1 MNDNNQLI
9 TINQNA
15 KLLLIKSKNLLDITR
30 KILEK
35 KDDDWIPRLWEWA
48 DENIIQERTY
58 FPKTESELLNI
69 SNLSLRWNRLKYL
82 PKEFFNLIQLKV
94 LELNNNTLE
103 TLPEEIGRLKY
114 LEELNLNINSLK
126 TLPKEI
132 INLKKLEI
140 LNIKNNKYLELDSEQ
155 ISWLKELK
163 NNGCDVIYD
172 NYKFNLG
179 W

>member
-15 KLLLIKSKNLLDITR
+15 KLSLIKSKNLLDITR

-35 KDDDWIPRLWEWA
+35 KDDDWIQRLWEWA